1 MVLCDMRDR
10 TRGRRCQTVLDG
22 FSGQGTVTTQKH
34 EGLMS
39 PIVKDTE
46 QMRTSLIGY
55 FNALKV
61 SGADTASR
69 GDI

>member
-1 MVLCDMRDR
+1 MVLCGMRDR

-39 PIVKDTE
+39 LTILQVDWDTNR
-46 QMRTSLIGY
+46 QGHR
-55 FNALKV
+55 
-61 SGADTASR
+61 ADANVAHWVL
-69 GDI
+69 